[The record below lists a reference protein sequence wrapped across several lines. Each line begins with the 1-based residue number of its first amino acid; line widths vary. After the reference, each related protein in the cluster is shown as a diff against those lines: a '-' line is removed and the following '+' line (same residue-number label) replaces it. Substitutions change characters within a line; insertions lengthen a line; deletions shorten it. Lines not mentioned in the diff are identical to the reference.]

1 MRIGR
6 WVGLAGAIVFLIGF
20 VMLSAIPGGGDV
32 DAADFEE
39 FYVDDERTNIA
50 LPGVYLVTLGALAMS
65 WFLYE
70 LRETIGSTL
79 ARFGGAAALVGLAMF
94 VVGAGA
100 IAGPSGVQ
108 EFGDEPFVGANV
120 AHALAQAGWAMA
132 LVGGAL
138 FVGAGIAALCVAGRS
153 SGRMM
158 AWVAIAGLVV
168 AVLQLVSV
176 IWLPALLIPVWVAVC
191 AGAGVRHSDSSTPHH
206 AAAAGRPGSTEAL
219 S

>member
-6 WVGLAGAIVFLIGF
+6 WIGLAGAIVFLVGF
-20 VMLSAIPGGGDV
+20 FMLSAVPGGGDV

-50 LPGVYLVTLGALAMS
+50 LPAMYLVTLGALAMS

-100 IAGPSGVQ
+100 VAGPSGVQ
-108 EFGDEPFVGANV
+108 EFGDEPFVGASV
-120 AHALAQAGWAMA
+120 AHALAQAGWGIA

-153 SGRMM
+153 SGRLV
-158 AWVAIAGLVV
+158 AWVAIAGLAV
-168 AVLQLVSV
+168 AVLQLGSV

-191 AGAGVRHSDSSTPHH
+191 AGAGVRYGDSSPRAT
-206 AAAAGRPGSTEAL
+206 AGRGSTEA
-219 S
+219 SS